1 MYSPEQDSFL
11 LSDCLKRYLKNRKG
25 KNKEKDKEI
34 KILDMGSGS
43 GIQAKTCQNLG
54 FNNTLCCDI
63 DPETVK
69 YLKKS
74 GFKTIKSDLFSNPRL
89 KNKKFDLIIFNPP
102 YLPEDK
108 FDKEKDTTGGKK
120 GYETISR
127 FLEQVKKHLTDGT
140 ILLLYSSLSSPN
152 IIKQKIKHLGFKYTK
167 LAEKQLVFEK
177 LYVIKIK
184 R

>member
-1 MYSPEQDSFL
+1 
-11 LSDCLKRYLKNRKG
+11 
-25 KNKEKDKEI
+25 
-34 KILDMGSGS
+34 
-43 GIQAKTCQNLG
+43 
-54 FNNTLCCDI
+54 
-63 DPETVK
+63 
-69 YLKKS
+69 
-74 GFKTIKSDLFSNPRL
+74 
-89 KNKKFDLIIFNPP
+89 
-102 YLPEDK
+102 
-108 FDKEKDTTGGKK
+108 
-120 GYETISR
+120 SR